1 MDRLA
6 ELAGYAQSF
15 PGMVDEDFIAAGFS
29 PDEVYSYRINQQA
42 QSETARAR
50 ELASMQ
56 EQRRARGQA
65 LAAQYPDYFRQGLE
79 TEPLYGIDQRMSD
92 IKAGAELTQ
101 DPNFARRQFARLAT
115 DLGLPLSLTESAL
128 GLAELTPYGSFASG
142 FDVAASIPQT
152 AEYLR
157 EGEYGRA
164 ALSGAG
170 GVLAALDVI
179 GASLPITVPAARAV
193 SKIDTGKLAADVVGT
208 GRALVDM
215 DLEFL
220 RGRGNPALAQGVG
233 ADVPGRPP
241 LTFDEVEAAMKA
253 EAPATVPARAKSPE
267 PPQSS
272 LIMPGDPRFNEP
284 IDQMPAVVDT
294 KLLMPQQDK
303 DVILANAPK
312 GKAKD
317 IEQQVIAQKS
327 NYPPNDGWAQDV
339 MKVNKISSKKDL
351 IEVEYK
357 EVPYGFEKPPFGVNS
372 DQWQATMASKAVDE
386 IKILAD
392 RVLAGDPAAEAIL
405 KQANWYRGMRTSLRK
420 EFGGM
425 GDVFADLLGAT
436 SAQTGVEMNW
446 NNAVEVMRRFS
457 RGEYDTEL
465 KMYEDMLE
473 KGNINP
479 TTLQQMHK
487 DPKSPFRLITNA
499 AGSLFNA
506 NSPAATKALFDM
518 FRVAGGSPKT
528 PNFTGNLIGYTNAA
542 TVDVWAARFLRRI
555 SGKDR
560 LPPPV
565 EKGVSGKH
573 LVGSTLEE
581 PNVGGEFG
589 FGQKVLA
596 DASAQINQQGIIKSI
611 APQFADMN
619 PDDLQAVAWFIEKEK
634 WTKNGWTTKA
644 GEGGSFEF
652 ESSLA
657 GAADPVLTKTLR
669 RRITESFKPPP
680 MRKTETADAY
690 AARIKPLRE
699 AHMSGA
705 AEAQKELD
713 QTKAPLARYVLGIS
727 VERPG
732 VRPTNVQ
739 QAEIAGRLGEPAK
752 ADPSVVTYQINN
764 TYGRFMQSDERAFNA
779 EFVVRQNFD
788 PSGVTRRMVEV
799 AKEADQDAAFISKV
813 VAERTTD
820 SRPGVE
826 IYFRN
831 RQGPDFA
838 RTLSDKLTEY
848 GVDGFTFVTDSRV
861 MDQAGRQ
868 AALTDEAVAGIN
880 GLRFQYIPEFDVGKD
895 AWRNMTPDQRAAKI
909 DEVEELFDDIT
920 RDIVKTEKGISAAN
934 VMHYETNVIE
944 RGGYDE
950 YLR

>member
-6 ELAGYAQSF
+6 EYAQSF

-115 DLGLPLSLTESAL
+115 DLGLPLSLAESAL

-142 FDVAASIPQT
+142 FDVAASISQT

-179 GASLPITVPAARAV
+179 GASLPITVPAALAV

-357 EVPYGFEKPPFGVNS
+357 EVPYGFEKPPFGVDS

>member
-357 EVPYGFEKPPFGVNS
+357 EVPYGFEKPPFGVDS

>member
-65 LAAQYPDYFRQGLE
+65 LAAQYPDYFTQGPE

-115 DLGLPLSLTESAL
+115 DLGLPLSLTESVF

-357 EVPYGFEKPPFGVNS
+357 EVPYGFEKPPFGVDS

>member
-65 LAAQYPDYFRQGLE
+65 LAAQYPDYFRQGPE

-115 DLGLPLSLTESAL
+115 DLGLPLSLTESVF

-357 EVPYGFEKPPFGVNS
+357 EVPYGFEKPPFGVDS

-436 SAQTGVEMNW
+436 SAQTGVEMN
-446 NNAVEVMRRFS
+446 
-457 RGEYDTEL
+457 
-465 KMYEDMLE
+465 
-473 KGNINP
+473 
-479 TTLQQMHK
+479 
-487 DPKSPFRLITNA
+487 
-499 AGSLFNA
+499 
-506 NSPAATKALFDM
+506 
-518 FRVAGGSPKT
+518 
-528 PNFTGNLIGYTNAA
+528 
-542 TVDVWAARFLRRI
+542 
-555 SGKDR
+555 
-560 LPPPV
+560 
-565 EKGVSGKH
+565 
-573 LVGSTLEE
+573 
-581 PNVGGEFG
+581 
-589 FGQKVLA
+589 
-596 DASAQINQQGIIKSI
+596 
-611 APQFADMN
+611 
-619 PDDLQAVAWFIEKEK
+619 
-634 WTKNGWTTKA
+634 
-644 GEGGSFEF
+644 
-652 ESSLA
+652 
-657 GAADPVLTKTLR
+657 
-669 RRITESFKPPP
+669 
-680 MRKTETADAY
+680 
-690 AARIKPLRE
+690 
-699 AHMSGA
+699 
-705 AEAQKELD
+705 
-713 QTKAPLARYVLGIS
+713 
-727 VERPG
+727 
-732 VRPTNVQ
+732 
-739 QAEIAGRLGEPAK
+739 
-752 ADPSVVTYQINN
+752 
-764 TYGRFMQSDERAFNA
+764 
-779 EFVVRQNFD
+779 
-788 PSGVTRRMVEV
+788 
-799 AKEADQDAAFISKV
+799 
-813 VAERTTD
+813 
-820 SRPGVE
+820 
-826 IYFRN
+826 
-831 RQGPDFA
+831 
-838 RTLSDKLTEY
+838 
-848 GVDGFTFVTDSRV
+848 
-861 MDQAGRQ
+861 
-868 AALTDEAVAGIN
+868 
-880 GLRFQYIPEFDVGKD
+880 
-895 AWRNMTPDQRAAKI
+895 
-909 DEVEELFDDIT
+909 
-920 RDIVKTEKGISAAN
+920 
-934 VMHYETNVIE
+934 
-944 RGGYDE
+944 
-950 YLR
+950 

>member
-115 DLGLPLSLTESAL
+115 DLGLPLSLAESAL

-179 GASLPITVPAARAV
+179 GASLPITVPAALAV

-220 RGRGNPALAQGVG
+220 LGRGDPALAQGVG

-739 QAEIAGRLGEPAK
+739 QADIAARLGEPAK

-764 TYGRFMQSDERAFNA
+764 TYGRFMQEDERAFNA
-779 EFVVRQNFD
+779 EFVVRQNFN
-788 PSGVTRRMVEV
+788 PEGVTRRMVEV
-799 AKEADQDAAFISKV
+799 ARDADQDAAFISKV

>member
-1 MDRLA
+1 LA
-6 ELAGYAQSF
+6 NL
-15 PGMVDEDFIAAGFS
+15 
-29 PDEVYSYRINQQA
+29 
-42 QSETARAR
+42 RAMR
-50 ELASMQ
+50 
-56 EQRRARGQA
+56 
-65 LAAQYPDYFRQGLE
+65 
-79 TEPLYGIDQRMSD
+79 
-92 IKAGAELTQ
+92 
-101 DPNFARRQFARLAT
+101 
-115 DLGLPLSLTESAL
+115 DL
-128 GLAELTPYGSFASG
+128 
-142 FDVAASIPQT
+142 D
-152 AEYLR
+152 
-157 EGEYGRA
+157 
-164 ALSGAG
+164 
-170 GVLAALDVI
+170 
-179 GASLPITVPAARAV
+179 
-193 SKIDTGKLAADVVGT
+193 AD
-208 GRALVDM
+208 
-215 DLEFL
+215 FL
-220 RGRGNPALAQGVG
+220 RGRGDPALAQGVG

-327 NYPPNDGWAQDV
+327 NYPSNDGWAQDV

-465 KMYEDMLE
+465 KMYENMLE

-596 DASAQINQQGIIKSI
+596 DASEQINQQGIIKSI
-611 APQFADMN
+611 APQLADMN

-739 QAEIAGRLGEPAK
+739 QADIAARLGEPAK

-764 TYGRFMQSDERAFNA
+764 TYGRFMQEDERAFNA
-779 EFVVRQNFD
+779 EFVVRQNFN
-788 PSGVTRRMVEV
+788 PEGVTRRMVEV
-799 AKEADQDAAFISKV
+799 ARDADQDAAFISKV
-813 VAERTTD
+813 VSERTTD

>member
-65 LAAQYPDYFRQGLE
+65 LAAQYPDYFRQGPE

-115 DLGLPLSLTESAL
+115 DLGLPLSLTESVF